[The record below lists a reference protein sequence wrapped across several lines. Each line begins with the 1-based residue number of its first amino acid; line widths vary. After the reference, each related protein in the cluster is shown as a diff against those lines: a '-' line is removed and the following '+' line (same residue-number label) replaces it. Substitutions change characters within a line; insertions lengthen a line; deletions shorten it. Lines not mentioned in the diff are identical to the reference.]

1 MSWERMRT
9 RDKLLLVTA
18 VGLVFVAA
26 GLTAALVVAAVRSE
40 LDGMTGGNAT
50 SAGSPGFKVKMTA
63 QSSRART
70 IAVGLTMSMPG
81 SASSRLRA
89 ERQAKVAVRILDST
103 GKEVKSKKGK
113 FSDFGFS

>member
-40 LDGMTGGNAT
+40 LDGMTARDRT

-70 IAVGLTMSMPG
+70 IAVGLTMQG
-81 SASSRLRA
+81 TASSRRA
-89 ERQAKVAVRILDST
+89 QRGVKATVRILDSA
-103 GKEVKSKKGK
+103 GKEVTSKTGP
-113 FSDFGFS
+113 